1 MKLIVALLAASTM
14 VLTQPGTGP
23 RIQTGVIDVP
33 DHGQM
38 GYTISVP
45 RDLNDDEPRPFILAL
60 HPGGGS
66 RGGPFLYQIV
76 EPALRDW
83 GAIIVA
89 PDSPN
94 RRWSVE
100 SAEQSVLFLMDDI
113 LERYPIDRTRVLVT
127 GFSMGGAGT
136 WFMASHHPERF
147 SGAIPI
153 ASRPRDNP
161 LDHMGSMPV
170 HVIHSRDDELVE
182 IGPARNAADT
192 LLELGHLVKFTE
204 LAGIGHYA
212 MGGYVDALRQAGVW
226 MWDQWEQ

>member
-14 VLTQPGTGP
+14 VLAQPSDSP
-23 RIQTGVIDVP
+23 RIQGQVIDVP
-33 DHGQM
+33 GYGKM

-45 RDLNDDEPRPFILAL
+45 PDLSDDDPRPFILAL

-66 RGGPFLYQIV
+66 RGGGFLHQVV
-76 EPALRDW
+76 EPAMREW
-83 GAIIVA
+83 RAIIVA

-94 RRWSVE
+94 RRWSEE
-100 SAEQSVLFLMDDI
+100 SAEQSVLFLLDEMF
-113 LERYPIDRTRVLVT
+113 ERYTIDPDRVLVT

-136 WFMASHHPERF
+136 WFMATHHAERF

-153 ASRPRDNP
+153 ASRPRDFP
-161 LDHMGSMPV
+161 LERMGSMPV
-170 HVIHSRDDELVE
+170 HVIHSRDDERVP
-182 IGPARNAADT
+182 IGPAREAADT
-192 LLELGHLVKFTE
+192 LQQRGNPVEFTE
-204 LAGIGHYA
+204 LTRIGHYA